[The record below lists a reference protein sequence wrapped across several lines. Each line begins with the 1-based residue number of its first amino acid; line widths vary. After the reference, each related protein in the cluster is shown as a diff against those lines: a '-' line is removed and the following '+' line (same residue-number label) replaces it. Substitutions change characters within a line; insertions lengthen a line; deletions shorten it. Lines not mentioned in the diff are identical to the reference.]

1 MQDSYLRINP
11 MNTSNV
17 QNLDTGKNLVQH
29 KANYS
34 KDKKVAVIDDF
45 FIKQGEISKL
55 IYEAAFF
62 KSLLVSGC

>member
-1 MQDSYLRINP
+1 MPDSYLRINP

-45 FIKQGEISKL
+45 SIKQG
-55 IYEAAFF
+55 
-62 KSLLVSGC
+62 